1 MILFDQ
7 VSKIYKL
14 KKGDHA
20 PRKALDKVSFYIKPR
35 EFVVLVG
42 ASGVGKSTVLKLL
55 TCQEFP
61 TSGRVVVGG
70 IDIDEI
76 ARKDIPNLRRKIGFI
91 FQDFKLLPKKTVI
104 QNIAF
109 ALEMTGTPTST
120 IKNILP
126 KVIKMVGLEDKEYS
140 LPGELSGGEM
150 QRVAIARSLM
160 HQPKILLADE
170 PTGNL
175 DPQNAWKVINLLV
188 KINQL
193 GTTVVLATHN
203 QDIVR
208 HLAQRTIVLE
218 NGRIQSDKP
227 AVKKTPKAKTNIKT

>member
-1 MILFDQ
+1 MILLDQ

-35 EFVVLVG
+35 EFVILVG
-42 ASGVGKSTVLKLL
+42 SSGAGKSTILKLL

-70 IDIDEI
+70 IETDEI
-76 ARKDIPNLRRKIGFI
+76 AKKDIPNLRRRIGFI
-91 FQDFKLLPKKTVI
+91 FQDFKLLPKKTVV

-109 ALEMTGTPTST
+109 ALEMTGTPTGE

-160 HQPKILLADE
+160 HRPKILLADE

-175 DPQNAWKVINLLV
+175 DPQNAWKVISLLV

-203 QDIVR
+203 QEIVQE
-208 HLAQRTIVLE
+208 LAQRTITLE
-218 NGRIQSDKP
+218 DGRVKSDKP
-227 AVKKTPKAKTNIKT
+227 ALKRSAKSKTQIKV